1 MIEFI
6 IGLLC
11 LGGGLVLIF
20 GGVTG
25 VLPLGG
31 LDFIAGLLIATF
43 GTVMMSHGLYRYVR
57 DRREGEPHGL
67 RTRALMLVT
76 VLIVTLIVVFGAGF
90 FGQMTIS
97 GLAVGYHAMAE
108 AVPIA
113 LFLLYL
119 TFKRKQAALDRDGV
133 RASLNEQG
141 TARDT

>member
-11 LGGGLVLIF
+11 LGGGLVLSF
-20 GGVTG
+20 GGVSG

-43 GTVMMSHGLYRYVR
+43 GAVMMSHGLFRYVR

-76 VLIVTLIVVFGAGF
+76 VLIAALIVVSGTGF

-97 GLAVGYHAMAE
+97 GFAVGYHAMAE
-108 AVPIA
+108 AIPIA

-119 TFKRKQAALDRDGV
+119 IFKRKQAALDRDGV
-133 RASLNEQG
+133 RAALMEQETPRG
-141 TARDT
+141 T

>member
-11 LGGGLVLIF
+11 LGGGLVLSF
-20 GGVTG
+20 GGVSG

-31 LDFIAGLLIATF
+31 LEFLAGVSVAIVGVLM
-43 GTVMMSHGLYRYVR
+43 VSHGLYRYVR

-76 VLIVTLIVVFGAGF
+76 ILIAALIAVSGTSF

-97 GLAVGYHAMAE
+97 GFAVGYHAVAE

-113 LFLLYL
+113 LFLLFL
-119 TFKRKQAALDRDGV
+119 AFKRKQAALDRDGV
-133 RASLNEQG
+133 RASLMAQE
-141 TARDT
+141 TPRDT